1 MNAMVISI
9 DADVVG
15 GRREC
20 RGVVSRVPMFECL
33 QSGEAQR
40 DEGALLVAATWL
52 WTRFELD
59 ANADLVQIL
68 IKNKL
73 SLPDPEN
80 LKQVDAALRVASH
93 VLFDELYDWCLR
105 SSYVIIDD
113 GCLSNPVNKGTI
125 RGPVCHRRDALQS
138 IS

>member
-1 MNAMVISI
+1 MVISI

-15 GRREC
+15 GRHEC
-20 RGVVSRVPMFECL
+20 RRAVSCVPMFERV
-33 QSGEAQR
+33 QPGEAQR

-68 IKNKL
+68 TKNNL

-93 VLFDELYDWCLR
+93 ALFDELYGWCLR
-105 SSYVIIDD
+105 SSYVIVDD
-113 GCLSNPVNKGTI
+113 VCLPAPVIEGTI
-125 RGPVCHRRDALQS
+125 RGPLCHRRDALQS